1 MSAPTES
8 RAFATI
14 AYEVADAIATI
25 TLDRP
30 EQLNALDPT
39 MERELLAVWDLVD
52 GDDAVRA
59 AVVTGRGRAF
69 CAGADLSDA
78 GAGFGAA
85 AAAHLAPGGGTVA
98 PERVA
103 ENLAT
108 LIEHCAPQ

>member
-1 MSAPTES
+1 MAAPTES

-52 GDDAVRA
+52 APLRRRVDEVA
-59 AVVTGRGRAF
+59 
-69 CAGADLSDA
+69 LSPPT
-78 GAGFGAA
+78 FR
-85 AAAHLAPGGGTVA
+85 VA